1 MTYRASLVTSLL
13 LVLLPLVSWS
23 QEPTGRV
30 VRVVD
35 GDTLVL
41 LDGDHVQHRIRL
53 AGIDCPERKQPW
65 NARAKEF
72 LSDHVFD
79 HTVTVDWTKRDRYK
93 RILGKVVRDGRDVNL
108 ALVADGL
115 CWWYRK
121 YAGEQTAVDRVLYED
136 AEEEARS
143 ARRGVWSDPKPVPPW
158 EGGGDDGGDATR
170 CRRSLDRLQRP
181 VWTRSGLSQ
190 APPACD
196 PKQTPAFGQLT

>member
-13 LVLLPLVSWS
+13 LVLLPLLAWS
-23 QEPTGRV
+23 QELIGRV

-79 HTVTVDWTKRDRYK
+79 QTVTVDWTKRDRYE
-93 RILGKVVRDGRDVNL
+93 RFVGKVVRDGRDVNL

-121 YAGEQTAVDRVLYED
+121 
-136 AEEEARS
+136 
-143 ARRGVWSDPKPVPPW
+143 
-158 EGGGDDGGDATR
+158 
-170 CRRSLDRLQRP
+170 
-181 VWTRSGLSQ
+181 
-190 APPACD
+190 
-196 PKQTPAFGQLT
+196 